1 MFTKFFINILDIS
14 SALFKSFRSQLDF
27 SGIFFNPQKIRV
39 LNSKSLEKFK
49 NKYPEIMVSG
59 HVSDFQ
65 AYIQFK
71 HGIKQ
76 RCLLVEGFEFKKY
89 LKSIMSNPNYTSVK
103 GERISKDSIERT
115 IHNLFDD
122 YWTYDR
128 YLTDEKYTA
137 VLNIILTEIWLKK
150 NIPESFNSDNFDFES
165 AKYKNLLKMDLESE
179 IKNIEIRYRTMS
191 DFTKINRELI
201 LLELSNIFFSNNY
214 YLSLINE
221 LPFTA
226 VNDSQR
232 AFVNSENNDGYIF
245 DFWNQVLNS
254 HFKPHYFYFHQD
266 APNIDKILS

>member
-1 MFTKFFINILDIS
+1 MN
-14 SALFKSFRSQLDF
+14 
-27 SGIFFNPQKIRV
+27 NPK
-39 LNSKSLEKFK
+39 
-49 NKYPEIMVSG
+49 
-59 HVSDFQ
+59 
-65 AYIQFK
+65 
-71 HGIKQ
+71 
-76 RCLLVEGFEFKKY
+76 
-89 LKSIMSNPNYTSVK
+89 YTSVK

-115 IHNLFDD
+115 IHNLLDD

-137 VLNIILTEIWLKK
+137 VLNIILAEIWLKK

-179 IKNIEIRYRTMS
+179 IKNIENRYRTMS
-191 DFTKINRELI
+191 DFKKMNRELI
-201 LLELSNIFFSNNY
+201 LLELSNIFFSHNY
-214 YLSLINE
+214 YSSLIDE

-245 DFWNQVLNS
+245 DFWNQILKS